1 MKSIK
6 TSKAFTKKQTTLGYI
21 LLVAAALLIFTGRI
35 ELLALAALFLGM
47 TYYQK
52 DKDIIKIENDHLEIK
67 IGALASTRFIKF
79 KDITSIEAASPKKV
93 ILHYKEDS
101 KPKKLRIPVHMIEQ
115 TELDEFIIF
124 INNKLKPEPATSV

>member
-6 TSKAFTKKQTTLGYI
+6 TSEAFTKKQTTLGYI
-21 LLVAAALLIFTGRI
+21 LLVAAVLLIFTGRV

-67 IGALASTRFIKF
+67 IGALASTRFIRF
-79 KDITSIEAASPKKV
+79 NDITSVESASPKKI

-101 KPKKLRIPVHMIEQ
+101 KPKKIRIPVHMIEQ
-115 TELDEFIIF
+115 AELDEFITF
-124 INNKLKPEPATSV
+124 INNKLKQEPAAAV